1 MTDDLKS
8 LILRLEGRVTS
19 LEGGKAPAAK
29 PAAEVKRGVYFLKI
43 SPSRCI
49 FSLYLPPLPFSS
61 TVKSEQPQEI
71 YRCH

>member
-29 PAAEVKRGVYFLKI
+29 PAAEVNRGVYFLKI
-43 SPSRCI
+43 SS
-49 FSLYLPPLPFSS
+49 PPLHNIKLALERMLTIPYN
-61 TVKSEQPQEI
+61 VKEKGL
-71 YRCH
+71 

>member
-1 MTDDLKS
+1 VTDDLKS

-29 PAAEVKRGVYFLKI
+29 PAAEVKRGVYFLFI
-43 SPSRCI
+43 SP
-49 FSLYLPPLPFSS
+49 PFSS

>member
-29 PAAEVKRGVYFLKI
+29 PAAEVKGVYIFLKYLPPAVYFLFI
-43 SPSRCI
+43 SP
-49 FSLYLPPLPFSS
+49 PPFSS